1 MPPRAQADL
10 NNVRF
15 FLDAVNAGSFSA
27 AARLY
32 ELPPST
38 VSRRIARLETELG
51 VRLFQRTTRA
61 LRLTEA
67 GRAYAGHAGR
77 ALAELSAAQQAIG
90 ELQESP
96 RGRVRISVPA
106 GMGEGVWASLTPFLR
121 DHRDVRVELD
131 LSDRFVDLVGEGFD
145 LAIRSTRDPG
155 QSLIARRLTS
165 GQRQLFANPQYLEA
179 RGYPRTV
186 KALADHDCVLLG
198 HTERATWSLIS
209 GAATHKVNVR
219 GRICVNEARMAAQI
233 AASGFGITL
242 LVRSLCEPY
251 LQDGRLVRILPRLTS
266 GETGVWLVYP
276 DRRLAAAAR
285 AVAEHLATD
294 LPARFTVH

>member
-27 AARLY
+27 AARQY

-38 VSRRIARLETELG
+38 VSRRIARLESELG
-51 VRLFQRTTRA
+51 VRLFQRTTRT
-61 LRLTEA
+61 LRLTDA
-67 GRAYAGHAGR
+67 GRAYSAYAGR

-90 ELQESP
+90 ELRESP
-96 RGRVRISVPA
+96 RGRVRISTPA
-106 GMGEGVWASLTPFLR
+106 GMGEGVWSSLVPFLLE
-121 DHRDVRVELD
+121 HREVRVELD
-131 LSDRFVDLVGEGFD
+131 LSDRFVDLVAEGYD

-155 QSLIARRLTS
+155 PSLIARRLTS

-186 KALADHDCVLLG
+186 KSLAEHDCVLLG
-198 HTERATWSLIS
+198 HAERATWSLLS
-209 GAATHKVNVR
+209 GASTHKVSVR
-219 GRICVNEARMAAQI
+219 GRVCVNEARMAARM
-233 AASGFGITL
+233 AATGFGIAL
-242 LVRSLCEPY
+242 LARTLCEPY
-251 LQDGRLVRILPRLTS
+251 LQDGRLVRILPRVTG
-266 GETGVWLVYP
+266 GESGVWLVYP

-294 LPARFTVH
+294 LPSRFAPH